1 MTVSCVLISTP
12 TSWVDSLC
20 TSWGDESCP
29 HLGEGEEGFYRT
41 QNYPL
46 AVNTVMDQFSQPRP
60 GVLTVMD

>member
-1 MTVSCVLISTP
+1 MTVSSVLISTP
-12 TSWVDSLC
+12 ISWVDSLC
-20 TSWGDESCP
+20 TSWGDEPCP

-41 QNYPL
+41 QNCPP